1 MYIFK
6 AWDTLSLSRVLNTV
20 KAIYEEVARSITVIL
35 INIQAKK
42 KKKKRKKEE
51 EEERY

>member
-6 AWDTLSLSRVLNTV
+6 AWDTLSLSRVWNTV

-35 INIQAKK
+35 INFHA